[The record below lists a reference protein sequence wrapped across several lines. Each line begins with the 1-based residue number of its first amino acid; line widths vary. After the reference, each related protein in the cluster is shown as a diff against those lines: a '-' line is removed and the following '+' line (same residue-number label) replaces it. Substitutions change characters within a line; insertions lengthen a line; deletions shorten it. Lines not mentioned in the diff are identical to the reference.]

1 MKRDGA
7 LSVMTFM
14 ERRAIPAQTDQA
26 VFFRNK
32 SNYRKRFCLF
42 LLFCLEVKS
51 MNEKIEAMKQSNNK
65 DRQRVRKLQEKIKDR
80 EAKIQEMEQAELMD
94 QVNSLSAKGFDV
106 KKIISAIQDKDYG
119 SLMSLIKTDGQGGT
133 DTGSAPQ
140 I

>member
-1 MKRDGA
+1 
-7 LSVMTFM
+7 
-14 ERRAIPAQTDQA
+14 
-26 VFFRNK
+26 
-32 SNYRKRFCLF
+32 
-42 LLFCLEVKS
+42 

-119 SLMSLIKTDGQGGT
+119 SLMSLIKTDEQGGT

>member
-1 MKRDGA
+1 M
-7 LSVMTFM
+7 S
-14 ERRAIPAQTDQA
+14 
-26 VFFRNK
+26 
-32 SNYRKRFCLF
+32 
-42 LLFCLEVKS
+42 
-51 MNEKIEAMKQSNNK
+51 EKVEAMKQLNNK

-119 SLMSLIKTDGQGGT
+119 SLMSLIKTDGKGGT